1 MCRIGQRSAFKRLAI
16 VAAIGSLS
24 GGLAAVVASEVYL
37 KKRIRQRIE
46 RVHFYPVHDTK
57 LMHPS
62 ASAAFD
68 VNCKSGDLPMTFT
81 FATEDLN
88 LAGAFPQL
96 RGATPNPRNGFTVLL
111 FNGAEQHHPAQS
123 ITVTTI
129 CLSRG

>member
-1 MCRIGQRSAFKRLAI
+1 MGRIGQRKRIRARLAI

-24 GGLAAVVASEVYL
+24 GGLEPWLRPRSTSKNEYGSGLNGFTSTRFTTPNLCNRTPLSIRCQLQVGRPPHHVHVCDGGL
-37 KKRIRQRIE
+37 K
-46 RVHFYPVHDTK
+46 
-57 LMHPS
+57 
-62 ASAAFD
+62 
-68 VNCKSGDLPMTFT
+68 
-81 FATEDLN
+81 